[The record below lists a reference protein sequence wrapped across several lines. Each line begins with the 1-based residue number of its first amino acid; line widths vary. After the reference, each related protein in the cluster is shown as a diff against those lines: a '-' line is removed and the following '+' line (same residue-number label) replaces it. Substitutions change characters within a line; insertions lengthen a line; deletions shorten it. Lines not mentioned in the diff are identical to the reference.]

1 MITKNVGAGDA
12 APRLRNRFDLKTAK
26 VIVAEFGADVLE
38 TFGGSTAICF
48 KPANDVVQDGRVG
61 LEKCSPASIKLP
73 GL

>member
-12 APRLRNRFDLKTAK
+12 ASRLRNRSDLKTTK

-38 TFGGSTAICF
+38 TFGGRTAICL

-61 LEKCSPASIKLP
+61 LEKYSPASIKLP